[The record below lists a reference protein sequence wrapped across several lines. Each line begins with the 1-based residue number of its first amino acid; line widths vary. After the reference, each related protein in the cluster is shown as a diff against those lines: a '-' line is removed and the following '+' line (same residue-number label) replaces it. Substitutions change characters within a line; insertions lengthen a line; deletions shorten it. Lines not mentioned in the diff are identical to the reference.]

1 MRRYVL
7 RRVLQAVVVLAGISV
22 LIFAVARLSGNP
34 VDLMLPMDAPRETRV
49 RLMQEM
55 GLDASLP
62 VQYVRFLNSA
72 LHGDFGTSIRF
83 RQPAFGLV
91 LERAPATAELALAS
105 LAFGAFIGIV
115 LGVVAAVRYRSWP
128 DTVVLGATSIG
139 QSLPAFWVGILLAL
153 YFGVKLGW
161 LPVSGREGL
170 SSLVLPALSLGLLPV
185 VSISRLTRSSMVD
198 VLRQDF
204 VRTARAK
211 GLVESTV
218 VYRHALRNG
227 LLPVVTLLGLQ
238 LGGLLSGAV
247 ITEQVFAWPGIGRLA
262 IDAIQNRDYP
272 IVQAAALVGSTF
284 IVAIN
289 LLVDFLYTWL
299 DPRIRLA

>member
-49 RLMQEM
+49 RLIQEM
-55 GLDASLP
+55 GLDAPLP
-62 VQYVRFLNSA
+62 VQYVRFLTSA

-83 RQPAFGLV
+83 RQPAFRLV
-91 LERAPATAELALAS
+91 LERAPATAELALTS
-105 LAFGAFIGIV
+105 LAFGALIGVV
-115 LGVVAAVRYRSWP
+115 LGVVAAVRYRAWP
-128 DTVVLGATSIG
+128 DNLVLGATSVG

-153 YFGVKLGW
+153 FFGVQLGW
-161 LPVSGREGL
+161 LPVSGREGF
-170 SSLVLPALSLGLLPV
+170 SSLILPALSLGLLPV

-211 GLVESTV
+211 GLVESAV

-238 LGGLLSGAV
+238 LGALLSGAV

-262 IDAIQNRDYP
+262 VDAIQNRDYP

-289 LLVDFLYTWL
+289 LLVDFVYTWL

>member
-1 MRRYVL
+1 
-7 RRVLQAVVVLAGISV
+7 VVVLAGISV

-55 GLDASLP
+55 GLDAPLP
-62 VQYVRFLNSA
+62 VQYLRFLNSA

-105 LAFGAFIGIV
+105 LAFGALIGIV

-211 GLVESTV
+211 GLVESAV

-262 IDAIQNRDYP
+262 VDAIQNRDYP

>member
-62 VQYVRFLNSA
+62 VQYIRFLNSA

-105 LAFGAFIGIV
+105 LAFGALIGIM

-211 GLVESTV
+211 GLVESAV

-238 LGGLLSGAV
+238 LGALLSGAV